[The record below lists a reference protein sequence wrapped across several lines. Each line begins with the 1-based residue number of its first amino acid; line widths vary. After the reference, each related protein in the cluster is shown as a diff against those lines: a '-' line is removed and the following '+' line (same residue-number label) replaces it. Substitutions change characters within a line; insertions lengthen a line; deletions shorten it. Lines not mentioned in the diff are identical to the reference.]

1 MSCICVVCK
10 TPIDDVL
17 VVQSDKGPV
26 HPGQCYNHAVEMP
39 VTENTEQQLNEV
51 QLLIQCVTLLVILGS
66 PYGEPF
72 LYLEIRSSLLPRQN
86 QQILIQRVYRPKHHE
101 Q

>member
-51 QLLIQCVTLLVILGS
+51 QLLIQCVTLLVIFGS

-72 LYLEIRSSLLPRQN
+72 LYLEIRSFLLPRQN
-86 QQILIQRVYRPKHHE
+86 QQILIQCVYRPKHHG

>member
-1 MSCICVVCK
+1 MPCICVVCK

-26 HPGQCYNHAVEMP
+26 HPGQCYNHVVEMP

-51 QLLIQCVTLLVILGS
+51 QLLI
-66 PYGEPF
+66 
-72 LYLEIRSSLLPRQN
+72 
-86 QQILIQRVYRPKHHE
+86 
-101 Q
+101 

>member
-1 MSCICVVCK
+1 MIRPPQGGGRGKELGHILSRIADDGLF
-10 TPIDDVL
+10 PIDDVL

-51 QLLIQCVTLLVILGS
+51 QLLI
-66 PYGEPF
+66 
-72 LYLEIRSSLLPRQN
+72 
-86 QQILIQRVYRPKHHE
+86 
-101 Q
+101 